1 VDSAEPDVESELILA
16 HAWDSMLKINFLL
29 HLYHL
34 DDDKNDESVAN
45 DRDDNEF
52 VNFIERLFVW
62 GLEEVINSEMNS
74 TESFTDL
81 GKLNFPRWF
90 SFRLEPIFSTAPT
103 ASKNTA

>member
-1 VDSAEPDVESELILA
+1 MESGEPDVESELILA
-16 HAWDSMLKINFLL
+16 HAWDSMLKISLLL

-34 DDDKNDESVAN
+34 DDDKNDDSVAN

-62 GLEEVINSEMNS
+62 GLEEVIHSEMNS
-74 TESFTDL
+74 TERFTDL
-81 GKLNFPRWF
+81 GKLNFSRRF
-90 SFRLEPIFSTAPT
+90 GFRLKPIFSTAPV